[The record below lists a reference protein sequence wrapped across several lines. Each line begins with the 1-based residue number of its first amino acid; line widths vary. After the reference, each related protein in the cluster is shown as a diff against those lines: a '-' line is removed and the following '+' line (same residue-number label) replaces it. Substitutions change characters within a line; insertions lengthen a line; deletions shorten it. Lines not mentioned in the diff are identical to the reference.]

1 MVATQFTDVDRSES
15 KTGDRFSSGGI
26 CPPTLP
32 QEQTR
37 MSMQTSKT
45 ENALKDLRCAVDRL
59 KARLHPIIRDEAKP
73 TTEAPKRPPSDV
85 ACEFE
90 AHMEGVREV
99 IFRVREDIEFLTER
113 SAV

>member
-1 MVATQFTDVDRSES
+1 MVFTDVDRSET
-15 KTGDRFSSGGI
+15 KTGDRFSSGGA
-26 CPPTLP
+26 CPPTPP

-37 MSMQTSKT
+37 MSVQISKT

-73 TTEAPKRPPSDV
+73 TEEALKRQPSDV

-99 IFRVREDIEFLTER
+99 ILRVREEIDLLTER